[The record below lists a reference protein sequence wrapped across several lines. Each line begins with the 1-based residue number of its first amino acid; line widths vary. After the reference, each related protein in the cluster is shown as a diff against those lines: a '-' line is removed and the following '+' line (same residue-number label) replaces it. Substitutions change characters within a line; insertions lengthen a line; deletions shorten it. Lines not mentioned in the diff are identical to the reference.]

1 MEIEIFVG
9 SALVVAFSENSL
21 TTNLVLVLVLAIGW
35 LGKGSYLV
43 WRLNSIKVYERHIHQ
58 SEQEKRTALAKQKPT
73 AADLEPGK
81 TYQVISTFKDYDGII
96 HPIGESW
103 RFVKKSFLPYEDGLT
118 LFVEKDGQ
126 EVWIRLQW
134 RPEMQGQLIDN
145 FHEFVEQV

>member
-1 MEIEIFVG
+1 M
-9 SALVVAFSENSL
+9 
-21 TTNLVLVLVLAIGW
+21 
-35 LGKGSYLV
+35 
-43 WRLNSIKVYERHIHQ
+43 
-58 SEQEKRTALAKQKPT
+58 AKQKPT

-81 TYQVISTFKDYDGII
+81 NYRVISTFMDYDGIV

-134 RPEMQGQLIDN
+134 RPETQEQLIDN
-145 FHEFVEQV
+145 FYEYVEQA